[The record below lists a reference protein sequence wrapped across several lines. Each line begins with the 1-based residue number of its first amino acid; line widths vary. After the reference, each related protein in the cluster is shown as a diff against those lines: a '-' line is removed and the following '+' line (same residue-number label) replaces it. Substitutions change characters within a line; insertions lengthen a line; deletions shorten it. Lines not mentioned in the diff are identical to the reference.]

1 MLPFKLVYSDAYDLS
16 VGQHVFQTEKYRLI
30 HDRLLR
36 ERFAEP
42 ADFVEPQPATDEDV
56 LLVHSP
62 EWVEKLRHGTL
73 TYHEILK
80 LEIPYSRK
88 MVEAFWLMAGGSIL
102 AAQNA
107 LRDGFGFNVGGG
119 FHHGFRGHGEGFCA
133 INDVAIAI
141 RRVQKDGAVERVI
154 VVDTDVHQGN
164 GTASIFA
171 GDSSVFT
178 LSIHQFNNYPYEKPP
193 SNLDINL
200 EDGVTD
206 ADYLRKLEEGLVPAL
221 DEFRPR
227 LLMYVAGADPFMEDQ
242 LGGLLLTYD
251 GLARR
256 DRLVFESARKRDIP
270 VCVTLAGGYAF
281 NPHDTVVI
289 HANTAKVGADVFGV
303 HPAATR

>member
-16 VGQHVFQTEKYRLI
+16 IGQHVFQTQKYRLI

-56 LLVHSP
+56 LLAHSP

-73 TYHEILK
+73 TFHEILK

-102 AAQNA
+102 AARSA

-119 FHHGFRGHGEGFCA
+119 FHHGFRAHGEGFCA

-206 ADYLRKLEEGLVPAL
+206 ADYLRKLEEGLAPAL
-221 DEFRPR
+221 DDFRPH
-227 LLMYVAGADPFMEDQ
+227 LLVYVAGADPFMEDQ

-256 DRLVFESARKRDIP
+256 DRLVFESAHKRNIP

-289 HANTAKVGADVFGV
+289 HTNTAKVGAEVFGI
-303 HPAATR
+303 HPAVTR

>member
-1 MLPFKLVYSDAYDLS
+1 MLPFQLVYSDAYDLS
-16 VGQHVFQTEKYRLI
+16 IGQHVFQTQKYRLI

-56 LLVHSP
+56 LLAHDA
-62 EWVEKLRHGTL
+62 EWVEKLKHGTL
-73 TYHEILK
+73 SFHEILK

-88 MVEAFWLMAGGSIL
+88 MVEAFWLMAGGTIL
-102 AAQNA
+102 AATNA
-107 LRDGFGFNVGGG
+107 LREGFGFNVGGG

-133 INDVAIAI
+133 INDVAVAV
-141 RRVQKDGAVERVI
+141 RRVQKDGRVERVI

-171 GDSSVFT
+171 GDPSVFT

-193 SNLDINL
+193 SNIDINL
-200 EDGVTD
+200 EDGVSD
-206 ADYLRKLEEGLVPAL
+206 AGYLKQLGDALQPAL
-221 DEFRPR
+221 DEFRPE

-251 GLARR
+251 GLAHR
-256 DRLVFESARKRDIP
+256 DRLVFESARDRHIP
-270 VCVTLAGGYAF
+270 VCTTLAGGYAF

-289 HANTAKVGADVFGV
+289 HANTAKVGAEVFGSR
-303 HPAATR
+303 PAMTK